1 MKGLKGV
8 IKAGIKEALQSGQLN
23 SWWWISQPLDLF
35 VFCGSSLSPPSTTP
49 LSPLTPLISPTLT
62 IQSPNPSS
70 PSCPCAPH
78 TIPRLSPQPLSQAAP
93 PTCAGTPGTWET
105 DRDRRGHRTFGKTME
120 KREAAKQWWPAT
132 RVCHS
137 CTRSTLQGVG
147 RGNPV
152 TRVSNGSGDV

>member
-1 MKGLKGV
+1 M

-49 LSPLTPLISPTLT
+49 LSPPHPPYFSHPDYSISKSILPLLPLRASHNSQTFPPATV
-62 IQSPNPSS
+62 PGCPSHL
-70 PSCPCAPH
+70 CRE
-78 TIPRLSPQPLSQAAP
+78 PRHVGNGHL
-93 PTCAGTPGTWET
+93 
-105 DRDRRGHRTFGKTME
+105 DRRGHRTFGKTME

-147 RGNPV
+147 RANPA
-152 TRVSNGSGDV
+152 TRVSNGCAEVWV